1 MPYVVTHT
9 GDHRAELRLWPHNA
23 LQPRGFAGVIG
34 ASALM
39 LALPMIALL
48 GHPVMWGLL
57 PFAGIALWGLWYALT
72 RNWQDR
78 SVIEEMEMD
87 RDGVHLKR
95 LNPRGPVQEWH
106 ADPHWVAVNM
116 IPKGGPVGKY
126 LTLTGGGREVELGA
140 FLTPEERVTLHAELT
155 RLLRDVKSYD

>member
-1 MPYVVTHT
+1 
-9 GDHRAELRLWPHNA
+9 
-23 LQPRGFAGVIG
+23 VIG
-34 ASALM
+34 VSALM
-39 LALPMIALL
+39 LALPMVALL

-57 PFAGIALWGLWYALT
+57 PFAGIALWGLWFALR

-78 SVIEEMEMD
+78 SVIEEMQMD
-87 RDGVHLKR
+87 RQGVHLKR

-116 IPKGGPVGKY
+116 IPKGGPVGNY

-140 FLTPEERVTLHAELT
+140 FLTPEERVALHAELT
-155 RLLRDVKSYD
+155 RLLRDVKSYS